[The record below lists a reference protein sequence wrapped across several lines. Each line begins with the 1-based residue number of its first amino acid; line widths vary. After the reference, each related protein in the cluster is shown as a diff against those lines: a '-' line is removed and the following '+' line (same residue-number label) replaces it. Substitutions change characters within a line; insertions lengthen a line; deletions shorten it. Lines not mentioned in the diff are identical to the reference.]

1 MATRGAK
8 FGISVLL
15 QGSCRAYKQQ
25 QTYLLNGYQL
35 PFRGLQ
41 TSAVTNEK
49 LFDKVLIANRGE
61 IACRVMKTCKRLGI
75 KTVAVYSEADAN
87 ALHVK
92 MADESFCVGPPPTN
106 QSYLNMDAI
115 MDAINTSGAQA
126 VHPGYGFLSENS
138 KFVSRLEKANV
149 AFIGPN
155 AAAMQAMG
163 DKIQSKLI
171 GKKAGVN
178 IIPGFEGVV
187 KDDED
192 AVRIA
197 NEIGYPVMIKAS
209 AGGGGKG
216 MRIAWNDDETKEGF
230 RLSSQEARSSFGDDR
245 LLVEKF
251 IDNPRHIEIQ
261 VLGDKYGNAVYV
273 NERECSI
280 QRRNQKV
287 IEESPSPFVDP
298 DMRRAMGQQAVAL
311 AKEVS
316 YDSAGTVECLVDSQK
331 NFYFLEMNTR
341 LQVEHPITEMV
352 AGVDLVE
359 HMIRVA
365 AGHPLSITQPDIPI
379 NGWAVECR
387 VYAEDPYKNFGLP
400 SIGRLYKYIEPTHI
414 PNVRCDSGIIEGS
427 EISIYY
433 DSMIC
438 KLVTH
443 GNTRNEALNT
453 MNKAL
458 DSYVIR
464 GVTYNVSLLR
474 DVLNHP
480 KFRMG
485 NITTKFLPEEYPSG
499 FKGHQ
504 LTEQERDELLAT
516 TAYFFVQRAKKA
528 KSFKN
533 QSKLNAVSK
542 KQDSWDLV
550 ITLRK
555 EDYPVNVK
563 SYPDGRFEVAVQGR
577 TAEFRTASGLSDP
590 VFQAKINGND
600 VLLQMLKKGGNRF
613 DIQHYGTTYKLRVHT
628 QDQYEYLK
636 YMPEIKEEDMSPF
649 LKSPMPGTVV
659 SVAVSVGDT
668 VHEGQELAVV
678 EAMKMQNSLHAGL
691 SGTVKAVHYSAGD
704 KVGEGD
710 IMVEIEH
717 HPDH

>member
-15 QGSCRAYKQQ
+15 QGSFRAYKQQ
-25 QTYLLNGYQL
+25 TYLLSGYQL
-35 PFRGLQ
+35 QFRGLQ

-365 AGHPLSITQPDIPI
+365 AGHPLSITQADIPI

-443 GNTRNEALNT
+443 GNTRNEALDT

-485 NITTKFLPEEYPSG
+485 NITTKFLPEEYPGG

-528 KSFKN
+528 KSFTN

-555 EDYPVNVK
+555 EDYPVSVK

-577 TAEFRTASGLSDP
+577 TVEFRTASGLSDP

-691 SGTVKAVHYSAGD
+691 SGTVKAVHFSAGD

>member
-1 MATRGAK
+1 
-8 FGISVLL
+8 
-15 QGSCRAYKQQ
+15 
-25 QTYLLNGYQL
+25 
-35 PFRGLQ
+35 
-41 TSAVTNEK
+41 
-49 LFDKVLIANRGE
+49 
-61 IACRVMKTCKRLGI
+61 MKTCKLLGI
-75 KTVAVYSEADAN
+75 KTVAIYSEADAN

-92 MADESFCVGPPPTN
+92 TADESFCVGPPPTN

-115 MDAINTSGAQA
+115 MEAIHTTGAQA
-126 VHPGYGFLSENS
+126 VHPGYGFLSEND
-138 KFVSRLEKANV
+138 KFVAMLEKAGV
-149 AFIGPN
+149 TFIGPN
-155 AAAMQAMG
+155 AAAIQAMG

-171 GKKAGVN
+171 GKKAGVS

-187 KDDED
+187 KNDED

-216 MRIAWNDDETKEGF
+216 MRIAWNDEETKEGF

-298 DMRRAMGQQAVAL
+298 DMRKAMGEQAVAL
-311 AKEVS
+311 AKEVG

-365 AGHPLSITQPDIPI
+365 AGHPLNITQADIPI

-400 SIGRLYKYIEPTHI
+400 SIGRLYKYIEPTHL

-433 DSMIC
+433 DSMIS

-443 GNTRNEALNT
+443 SPTRNEALDL

-480 KFRMG
+480 KFRLG
-485 NITTKFLPEEYPSG
+485 TITTKFLPEEYPSG

-504 LTEQERDELLAT
+504 LTEEERYELLAT
-516 TAYFFVQRAKKA
+516 TAYFFVQRARKA
-528 KSFKN
+528 MAFKN

-542 KQDSWDLV
+542 QPSTWDLV
-550 ITLRK
+550 ITLQK
-555 EDYPVNVK
+555 ADYPVVIQAK
-563 SYPDGRFEVAVQGR
+563 KDGIFEVSMDGKQVDFN
-577 TAEFRTASGLSDP
+577 TSSGLSDP
-590 VFQAKINGND
+590 VFGAKINGKD
-600 VLLQMLKKGGNRF
+600 VLLQTLKKEGNLF
-613 DIQHYGTTYKLRVHT
+613 AIQHYGTTYKLRVHT
-628 QDQYEYLK
+628 KDQYEYMK
-636 YMPEIKEEDMSPF
+636 YMPEKQEEDMSPF

-659 SVAVSVGDT
+659 SMAVNVGDT

-691 SGTVKAVHYSAGD
+691 SGTVKKVNFKAGD